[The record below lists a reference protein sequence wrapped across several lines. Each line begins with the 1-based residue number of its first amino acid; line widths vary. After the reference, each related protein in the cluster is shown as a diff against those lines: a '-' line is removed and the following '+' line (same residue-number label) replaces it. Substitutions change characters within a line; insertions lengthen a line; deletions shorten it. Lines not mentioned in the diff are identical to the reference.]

1 VTPAEA
7 AALLDTDA
15 RRIRAWLRRQR
26 GRAPAAGWTIDTATF
41 NDLREAFAVEQHG
54 RTTASSRTPHVR
66 DEIYVVDLC
75 DELFGLRASRQHR
88 FEWLVGDPARDGRA
102 RQLPVDAYYEEL
114 DLVVEYRELQ
124 HDQPVKFFD
133 KADRMT
139 IRASTAASNAAST
152 TSDATTSSLDTDSTC
167 GSCHPR
173 TSGVTGVA
181 ASAPEITTATSI
193 CSAAPGGRTS
203 RITCSARTAVPSVHQ
218 VRGASGRSQP
228 GELPE
233 G

>member
-1 VTPAEA
+1 MTPAEA

-139 IRASTAASNAAST
+139 I
-152 TSDATTSSLDTDSTC
+152 
-167 GSCHPR
+167 
-173 TSGVTGVA
+173 SGVHRGEQRRIYDERRDDLIPRHGLRPWVVSPA
-181 ASAPEITTATSI
+181 DVGGDRRGRLSSRDHDRDVDLLRSAWRAYVENH
-193 CSAAPGGRTS
+193 
-203 RITCSARTAVPSVHQ
+203 V
-218 VRGASGRSQP
+218 
-228 GELPE
+228 
-233 G
+233 